1 MTLIRKLNPTYFF
14 WFCLLLALALRV
26 KNETNFP
33 QLDSD
38 YATETEAAKN
48 FIAGHGFSTSTV
60 NPENLSEITY
70 APLTTWPVGYAMLL
84 VPFYYVCGSFITSA
98 VLVQCISTIL
108 LLFGIIKLLRTF
120 NISQLTISL
129 CLLFLAFSP
138 TPFSYLGTTDQLTGA
153 FFLWIIAYSIDI
165 YNSDKTEWKKIIVI
179 SMLLVLSCMLRFA
192 CIPNIVII
200 PTFLAACAIWQKKY
214 KLLIPASIIIFF
226 SLVGTV
232 IFFSIFK
239 IDSGRTGFLQNL
251 IHFNL
256 YYKHMLWFD
265 SYPIKALFFPR
276 PIEFRLPHNLMLIR
290 IFRIGLHL
298 ASLLFIIYLISYF
311 IKKVKLSNSI
321 KHSENKNIFPF
332 LILFASATLTIC
344 GFISM
349 QSLTTGPE
357 NNSFGPSWM
366 PKMWTFV
373 YCTRYFVILI
383 LLFQVLFFMMLNEA
397 LESINKNKISNS
409 IAKSLY
415 VLALGS
421 SVLQWAY
428 TTTQYHFGNG
438 AASYWHNGKSEIATF
453 HILNQACEENPKT
466 KIIYSCFNRVSY
478 DGGSMSL
485 YSKAYVCRDYQ
496 KMMGSDFKHNDPT
509 ILYVLMPKE
518 NLNEK
523 ELAFLST
530 YKPETVQTFETGT
543 LYRTNLK

>member
-200 PTFLAACAIWQKKY
+200 PTFLAACAIWQK
-214 KLLIPASIIIFF
+214 
-226 SLVGTV
+226 
-232 IFFSIFK
+232 
-239 IDSGRTGFLQNL
+239 N
-251 IHFNL
+251 
-256 YYKHMLWFD
+256 
-265 SYPIKALFFPR
+265 
-276 PIEFRLPHNLMLIR
+276 
-290 IFRIGLHL
+290 
-298 ASLLFIIYLISYF
+298 
-311 IKKVKLSNSI
+311 
-321 KHSENKNIFPF
+321 
-332 LILFASATLTIC
+332 
-344 GFISM
+344 
-349 QSLTTGPE
+349 
-357 NNSFGPSWM
+357 
-366 PKMWTFV
+366 
-373 YCTRYFVILI
+373 
-383 LLFQVLFFMMLNEA
+383 
-397 LESINKNKISNS
+397 
-409 IAKSLY
+409 
-415 VLALGS
+415 
-421 SVLQWAY
+421 
-428 TTTQYHFGNG
+428 
-438 AASYWHNGKSEIATF
+438 
-453 HILNQACEENPKT
+453 
-466 KIIYSCFNRVSY
+466 
-478 DGGSMSL
+478 
-485 YSKAYVCRDYQ
+485 
-496 KMMGSDFKHNDPT
+496 
-509 ILYVLMPKE
+509 
-518 NLNEK
+518 
-523 ELAFLST
+523 
-530 YKPETVQTFETGT
+530 
-543 LYRTNLK
+543 TNF